1 MDVWVACVTW
11 SERILR
17 AVDRIPGERSD
28 RLERYRTWS
37 MGPATAETL
46 LKTLLTLSIH
56 ALVLDAVAQGEAD
69 TGVLV
74 QRFRLAD
81 IEAAVTARPPHE
93 LLAGLPRLGD
103 EDQLHVDALR
113 VLVYDDASALHLA
126 RLSQMVR
133 ISLMNVAAALPSSDP
148 ICADIG

>member
-17 AVDRIPGERSD
+17 AVDRIPGERND
-28 RLERYRTWS
+28 RFERYRTWS
-37 MGPATAETL
+37 MAPATAEAL
-46 LKTLLTLSIH
+46 LKTLLTLSVH
-56 ALVLDAVAQGEAD
+56 ALVLDAVAQGE
-69 TGVLV
+69 TGTEALV
-74 QRFRLAD
+74 RRLRLTD
-81 IEAAVTARPPHE
+81 IEAAATTRPSHE
-93 LLAGLPRLGD
+93 LLVGLPRLSE

-126 RLSQMVR
+126 RLGQMVR
-133 ISLMNVAAALPSSDP
+133 ISLMNVAAARPSSDP